1 MTLETRTTTAVPHWA
16 RVIFL
21 VGVPVRVVAIT
32 VFLTVGYA
40 ALGFGAGE
48 PIWESPQ
55 ALRSHATV
63 AVPFLLVA
71 AIAEFQ
77 ISMLRGVGFGA
88 GVAQVLLPFAMA
100 LVGAYF
106 GYLRFVAPLGL
117 SGAVARMFLFGS
129 ALLFFLAASFH
140 VWSWHL
146 GRFGEMTRT
155 PVLWYAGLMCVSGA
169 FFGSCIAAGAPSP
182 YLTHIL
188 EYREQAWGPGRK
200 SSPLK
205 LPTFEEDRTH

>member
-1 MTLETRTTTAVPHWA
+1 MTLETQSSTAVPLWA
-16 RVIFL
+16 RALVL
-21 VGVPVRVVAIT
+21 VGVPVRILAIT
-32 VFLTVGYA
+32 AFLTMGYA

-55 ALRSHATV
+55 ALRLHATV

-71 AIAEFQ
+71 AIAELQ
-77 ISMLRGVGFGA
+77 ISMLRGVGFGP

-117 SGAVARMFLFGS
+117 TGAVARMFLFGS

-140 VWSWHL
+140 VWSWYVGRL
-146 GRFGEMTRT
+146 GELNRT
-155 PVLWYAGLMCVSGA
+155 PMLWYAGLMCVAGA

-182 YLTHIL
+182 YLKHIL

-200 SSPLK
+200 ASPLP
-205 LPTFEEDRTH
+205 LPDFEEDQTH